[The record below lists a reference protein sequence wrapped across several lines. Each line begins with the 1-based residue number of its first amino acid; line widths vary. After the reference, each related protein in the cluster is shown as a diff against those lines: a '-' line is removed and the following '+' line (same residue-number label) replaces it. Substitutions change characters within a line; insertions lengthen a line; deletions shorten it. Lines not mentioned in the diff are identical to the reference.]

1 MEAINGAGLSGTV
14 SSNGY
19 KIDVTPPVLTSI
31 VDGLQA
37 ESDLYYQSSTSSL
50 SALWSAYDT
59 ESGIAQVLITYFR
72 VSEGAKTRVY
82 PDPNFEDDP
91 TLLLPASSTNHTAS
105 GLTLINGAKYIASIT
120 LRNGAGLSST
130 YETDG
135 VFIDSTPPAVSS
147 VIVYGS
153 VNSEG
158 STVSTSPSEI
168 RLDWYGSDTG
178 SCIRQYL
185 VSILNEDGSVAM
197 PAIDYG
203 VSEGGLISGL
213 NLTRGSSGS
222 GPFYKASVVAVDGAN
237 LSSVPVESNTFW
249 YVYTCL
255 HTTINYYPLIYLM

>member
-1 MEAINGAGLSGTV
+1 MEAVNGAGLSDTV
-14 SSNGY
+14 LSNGY

-72 VSEGAKTRVY
+72 VSEGVKTRVY

-91 TLLLPASSTNHTAS
+91 TLLLPTSSTNHTAP

-178 SCIRQYL
+178 SGIRQYL
-185 VSILNEDGSVAM
+185 VSILNEDGSVAV

-213 NLTRGSSGS
+213 NLTRGSSVS
-222 GPFYKASVVAVDGAN
+222 GPFYKTSVVAVDGAN